1 MAVKSSLASLDS
13 LGFATFPSR
22 ERRTLRNESW
32 SVASGSFEFQTPR
45 YRHIQK
51 KKYWRDING
60 WVTRNFGACDN
71 LPSLFLISRSKAPP
85 KLKQGRGISLPLDI
99 SHRRPRLNGLSL
111 RWAVGWTLERMICG
125 RSIGRIHGRACS
137 RGGYLGHRMGWRM
150 ALGWPLQIQRG
161 RQIWTIRYLQV
172 HGRGCKEQ
180 NRESKGRNMDRS
192 MRWIS
197 NDVAES
203 GRIWEGRSGRWMD
216 LRKHFRDVRLI
227 DSTAHISWGEERKR
241 REEIWAVGWE
251 RKLLIRPGEEE
262 PGVGNLDRWKVRL
275 DGADGFQRKVAVA
288 GVGEEFEFPLT
299 IVGNLRT
306 LETWILEVWLD
317 VHFKLAYE
325 YRSNSN

>member
-1 MAVKSSLASLDS
+1 MAVKRSLDS
-13 LGFATFPSR
+13 LAFATFPSR
-22 ERRTLRNESW
+22 ERRIYATNPDPLPPVLSNFKPLATDTYRKKITDVTSTD
-32 SVASGSFEFQTPR
+32 GSPV
-45 YRHIQK
+45 ISAL
-51 KKYWRDING
+51 
-60 WVTRNFGACDN
+60 VTTFRLCLWGAGKR
-71 LPSLFLISRSKAPP
+71 LPSSR
-85 KLKQGRGISLPLDI
+85 REEGISLPLDT
-99 SHRRPRLNGLSL
+99 SHRRPRLNGLSELLSL
-111 RWAVGWTLERMICG
+111 RWAVGWTLERMIWG

-137 RGGYLGHRMGWRM
+137 RGGYLGHGMEWRM

-161 RQIWTIRYLQV
+161 RQIWTVRYLKV

-203 GRIWEGRSGRWMD
+203 GRIWEGRSGRLMD

-227 DSTAHISWGEERKR
+227 ESTAHISWGEESKR
-241 REEIWAVGWE
+241 REEIWAVGCE

-262 PGVGNLDRWKVRL
+262 PGVGNLDRWRVRL
-275 DGADGFQRKVAVA
+275 DGADGFQRKVTVA